1 MRQKGKWILVAL
13 LVAVFAGLSLG
24 INMIHPVDAG
34 ISLSVASFRSTPLT
48 GFFIALTFFASP
60 LALVIGSLFLIM
72 LVREQKYWTPILA
85 NLAISVFLN
94 LGLKD
99 VFMRVRPTEV
109 TQLVRET
116 SFSFPSGH
124 AMAAMSFYG
133 FVIYLLWRSERTA
146 RFKRPLAVMLDVLI
160 ILIGF
165 SRIYLGVHYFSDV
178 LAGYAIGAAYLII
191 FSSFVSAY
199 FHEERTL
206 ADLLPGTAHPR
217 FAYSLAHAMDGII
230 GGLKAERN
238 MIIHFG
244 VMVLVTI
251 FALLLGC
258 TPLEWCV
265 LFIFFALVITAELFN
280 TAMEAAIDLVT
291 QDLHPKAKLAKDTA
305 AGAVLACSLFAAIAG
320 SIIFVPKLLR
330 LLR

>member
-1 MRQKGKWILVAL
+1 MRQKVKWILVAL
-13 LVAVFAGLSLG
+13 LILLFAGLSLG
-24 INMIHPVDAG
+24 ISAIHPLDANVSIG
-34 ISLSVASFRSTPLT
+34 VASLRSAPLT
-48 GFFIALTFFASP
+48 GIFIALTFCASP
-60 LALVIGSLFLIM
+60 FALVLFSLILIL
-72 LVREQKYWTPILA
+72 LVHEQKYWTPILA

-124 AMAAMSFYG
+124 AMASMSFYG

-146 RFKRPLAVMLDVLI
+146 RFKRPLSVMLGALI
-160 ILIGF
+160 ALIGF

-178 LAGYAIGAAYLII
+178 LAGYAIGTAYLII
-191 FSSFVSAY
+191 FTSFVSAY
-199 FHEERTL
+199 FREERTMT
-206 ADLLPGTAHPR
+206 DLLPGTAHPR
-217 FAYSLAHAMDGII
+217 FVFSLAHALDGII

-244 VMVLVTI
+244 AMVLVTI

-258 TPLEWCV
+258 TPMEWCV
-265 LFIFFALVITAELFN
+265 LFIFFALVITEELFN
-280 TAMEAAIDLVT
+280 TAMEAAVDLVT
-291 QDLHPKAKLAKDTA
+291 REIHPKAKLAKDTA

-320 SIIFVPKLLR
+320 TIIFLPKLLR